1 VHLVRGR
8 ARPSP
13 ACLGSKG
20 SQGRAL
26 PARRGSPLLPGI
38 QLLSTT
44 MGMDRQQAVLVAF
57 LWSNTADLTVVED
70 TSY

>member
-1 VHLVRGR
+1 
-8 ARPSP
+8 
-13 ACLGSKG
+13 
-20 SQGRAL
+20 
-26 PARRGSPLLPGI
+26 
-38 QLLSTT
+38 